1 MTKPGLRIGLFGG
14 SFDPPHAAHV
24 ALVKAAV
31 SQLALDELRVLP
43 TGQAWHKSRTLS
55 AAEHRLAMAELAF
68 AGVERVRVDP
78 REILRAGPS
87 YTVDTLREIRL
98 EQPGAELFLVIGE
111 DQARSLTTWHDWE
124 EIPKLAIICVAA
136 RAYSMRAEDQFNGQF
151 NAPQAY
157 QSRFCTLQMPLL
169 SVSATDIR
177 SRIASRQGVVPL
189 VGEPVARYIDQHH
202 LYQTA

>member
-14 SFDPPHAAHV
+14 SFDPPHAAHA

-151 NAPQAY
+151 SAPQAY

-189 VGEPVARYIDQHH
+189 VGEPVARYIVLHR
-202 LYQTA
+202 LYQAT

>member
-43 TGQAWHKSRTLS
+43 TGHAWHKSRTLS

-151 NAPQAY
+151 SAPQAY

-189 VGEPVARYIDQHH
+189 VGEAVARYIDQHH

>member
-43 TGQAWHKSRTLS
+43 TGHAWHKSRTLS

-136 RAYSMRAEDQFNGQF
+136 RADSMRAEDQFNGQF
-151 NAPQAY
+151 SAPQAY

>member
-136 RAYSMRAEDQFNGQF
+136 RADSMRAEDQFNGQF
-151 NAPQAY
+151 SAPQAY

>member
-1 MTKPGLRIGLFGG
+1 VTKPGLRIGLFGG

-43 TGQAWHKSRTLS
+43 TGHAWHKSRTLS

-151 NAPQAY
+151 SAPQAY

>member
-151 NAPQAY
+151 SAPQAY

-202 LYQTA
+202 LYLTA

>member
-1 MTKPGLRIGLFGG
+1 LGVTKPGLRIGLFGG

-43 TGQAWHKSRTLS
+43 TGHAWHKSRTLS
-55 AAEHRLAMAELAF
+55 AAEHRLAMTGLAF
-68 AGVERVRVDP
+68 AGMERVRVDP

-87 YTVDTLREIRL
+87 YTVDTLREIKL

-111 DQARSLTTWHDWE
+111 DQARALTTWHDWE

-136 RAYSMRAEDQFNGQF
+136 RADSTGDEGQF
-151 NAPQAY
+151 NAPKAWK
-157 QSRFCTLQMPLL
+157 SRFCTLQMPLL
-169 SVSATDIR
+169 PVSATDIR
-177 SRIASRQGVVPL
+177 SRIASHQGVVPL

>member
-43 TGQAWHKSRTLS
+43 TGHAWHKSRTLS

-136 RAYSMRAEDQFNGQF
+136 RAYSTRAEGQF
-151 NAPQAY
+151 NAPKAWK
-157 QSRFCTLQMPLL
+157 SRFCTLQMPLL

-177 SRIASRQGVVPL
+177 SRIASHQGVVPL

-202 LYQTA
+202 LYLTA

>member
-151 NAPQAY
+151 SAPQAY

>member
-31 SQLALDELRVLP
+31 SQLALDELLVLP
-43 TGQAWHKSRTLS
+43 TGHAWHKSRTLS

-68 AGVERVRVDP
+68 AGVERVLVDP

-87 YTVDTLREIRL
+87 YTVDTLREIKL
-98 EQPGAELFLVIGE
+98 EEPGAELFLVIGE

-136 RAYSMRAEDQFNGQF
+136 RADSMRAEDQFNGPF
-151 NAPQAY
+151 SAPQAY

-169 SVSATDIR
+169 SVSATGIR
-177 SRIASRQGVVPL
+177 SRIASHQGVVPL
-189 VGEPVARYIDQHH
+189 VGEAVARYIDQHH

>member
-43 TGQAWHKSRTLS
+43 TGHAWHKSRTLS

-136 RAYSMRAEDQFNGQF
+136 RADSMRAEDQFNGPF
-151 NAPQAY
+151 SAPQAY